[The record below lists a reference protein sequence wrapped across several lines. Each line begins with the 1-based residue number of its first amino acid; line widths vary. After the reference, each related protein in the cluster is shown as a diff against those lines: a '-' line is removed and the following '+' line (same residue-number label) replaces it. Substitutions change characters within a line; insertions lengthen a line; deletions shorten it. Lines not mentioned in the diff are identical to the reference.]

1 MKKAFL
7 AGFVSLALAGLLAA
21 QQPATNPEPAAA
33 PNPAENIKVRVDLV
47 NVLLTVTNKRNHL
60 ENGLAKED
68 FRVFEDNKPQS
79 ILYFSRETDL
89 PLRIGVL
96 VDTSAS
102 IRDRLRFEQE
112 AAIDFLETTLRPGKD
127 LAFVEAFDVQPQT
140 AQEYTDDIEKLS
152 TAIRGLM
159 AGGVTSLFDAIYS
172 SCREKMLVFPPPEP
186 YLRRVMIVISDGE
199 DNQSEHT
206 REEALAMA
214 QHAEVT
220 LYAVST
226 SETGAQTHG
235 DKVLKRLAEQT
246 GGRAF
251 FPFKADETAADFRE
265 IGRELRSQYSLAY
278 VSTNRSHDG
287 TFRNITIEPVQK
299 GLQVRA
305 RAGYFAPS
313 E

>member
-1 MKKAFL
+1 MKKPFL
-7 AGFVSLALAGLLAA
+7 IWCLFVALVGSLAA
-21 QQPATNPEPAAA
+21 QQPATNSGEPAA

-47 NVLLTVTNKRNHL
+47 NVLLTVTTKRNHL
-60 ENGLAKED
+60 ENGLSKED
-68 FRVFEDNKPQS
+68 FRVLEDDKPQT
-79 ILYFSRETDL
+79 IRYFSRETDL

-140 AQEYTDDIEKLS
+140 VQDYTDDIDKLS
-152 TAIRGLM
+152 VAIRGLM
-159 AGGVTSLFDAIYS
+159 AGGVTTLFDAIYS
-172 SCREKMLVFPPPEP
+172 SCRQKMLVFPPPEP

-214 QHAEVT
+214 QRAEVT
-220 LYAVST
+220 IYAVST
-226 SETGAQTHG
+226 SEPGVPTHG

-265 IGRELRSQYSLAY
+265 IARELRSQYSLAY
-278 VSTNRSHDG
+278 ISTNQARDG
-287 TFRNITIEPVQK
+287 RFRNITIEPVQK

-305 RAGYFAPS
+305 KVGYFAPS